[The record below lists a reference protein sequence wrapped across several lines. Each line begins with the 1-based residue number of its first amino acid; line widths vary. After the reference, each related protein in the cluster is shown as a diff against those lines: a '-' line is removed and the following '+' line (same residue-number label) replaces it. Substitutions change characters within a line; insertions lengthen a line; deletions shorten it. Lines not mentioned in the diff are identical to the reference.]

1 MRGGRFLA
9 EEAPNEL
16 MRRYHAE
23 NLEDV
28 FLKLAVLQ
36 NMGKRRRSSILA
48 DIVEK
53 VELPS
58 LPVSTLLDHYKLN

>member
-9 EEAPNEL
+9 EQAPGEL
-16 MRRYHAE
+16 MRRYQAE

-58 LPVSTLLDHYKLN
+58 LPVGSF